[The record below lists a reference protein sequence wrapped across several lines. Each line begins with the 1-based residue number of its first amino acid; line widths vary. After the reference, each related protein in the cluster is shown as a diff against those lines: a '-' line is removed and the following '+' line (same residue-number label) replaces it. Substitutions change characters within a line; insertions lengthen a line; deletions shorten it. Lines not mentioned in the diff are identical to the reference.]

1 MKKEKLLLAS
11 MMCANYDHLADDIQ
25 KLDAAGIDSFHCD
38 VMDGTFVPN
47 MTMGLMDIKT
57 IRNNTKKMVD
67 VHLMIENPSSKI
79 DLFIDAG
86 ADLIYIHPESER
98 YVIKTLAAIKSRG
111 VLAGIAINPDT
122 SIETIHEMLNLVDY
136 VMVMTVNPGFAG
148 QKFIDFT
155 TDKIRKLVKI
165 KKELGFKIIVD
176 GAMSPAK
183 IKEMHDLGCDGYVL
197 GTSALF
203 DKNESYSTLIE
214 NLRKV

>member
-1 MKKEKLLLAS
+1 MNRKKMLFAS
-11 MMCANYDHLADDIQ
+11 MMCANYNHLADDI
-25 KLDAAGIDSFHCD
+25 KALDEAGIDSFHCD

-47 MTMGLMDIKT
+47 MTMGIMDIKT
-57 IRNNTKKMVD
+57 IRSNTKKMVD

-86 ADLIYIHPESER
+86 ADLIYIHPEAER
-98 YVIKTLAAIKSRG
+98 YVVKTLAAIKSRG

-122 SIETIHEMLNLVDY
+122 SLETIYEMLNLVDY

-155 TDKIRKLVKI
+155 TEKI
-165 KKELGFKIIVD
+165 KKLIKLKEELGFKIIID
-176 GAMSPAK
+176 GAMSPEK
-183 IKEMHDLGCDGYVL
+183 IKEMHELGCDGYVL

-203 DKNESYSTLIE
+203 GKNESYAELIE
-214 NLRKV
+214 KLREY